1 MTWDMKKVTL
11 TLCLLVAF
19 FVGPIAS
26 FAQVDKR
33 NDLQSQIETLE
44 KEIAQ
49 YKNQLSQVGTKRATL
64 ESTLANQ
71 RLEVKKLNAELQL
84 VISKI
89 KKVESGISTN
99 RKENSLTELSAEEQ
113 KHLLSR
119 SLRKL
124 AWQEDH
130 TLIETWLLGN
140 SLQDIVTETSR
151 VDAVGEAVTN
161 QVTKLT
167 NVMQNLDK
175 QHEELQDKKTELQK
189 LQKEASEKKKLVD
202 LQVAETKQLIAQTKN
217 QESVFQQQ
225 LKAKEALQAA
235 YEKELFDYEASLAFS
250 FDATSIPKAGS
261 APLSWPLDKVYITQK
276 FGVTSASGRLYASGS
291 HSGSDFRANSDP
303 VYAMADG
310 IVEGIGD
317 TDKQCPGASFGKFVF
332 IRYTNG
338 LASTYGHLS
347 LITAREGQKVRRGDL
362 VAYSGNTGHS
372 TGPHLHVSL
381 YVSKNKDGSSAVK
394 VEAKESLS
402 CKGKVLYQPIA
413 PRSSYLDPLLY
424 MPKYSSSMIK
434 PGA

>member
-1 MTWDMKKVTL
+1 MYFKKAALVV
-11 TLCLLVAF
+11 LLVAVF
-19 FVGPIAS
+19 FGYGRNL
-26 FAQVDKR
+26 FAQDNKKES
-33 NDLQSQIETLE
+33 LQTQIENLE
-44 KEIAQ
+44 KEIQQ
-49 YKNQLSQVGTKRATL
+49 YKTQLSQVGTQRATL

-71 RLEVKKLNAELQL
+71 RLGVKKLNAELQL

-99 RKENSLTELSAEEQ
+99 RKENSMTELSAEEQ

-130 TLIETWLLGN
+130 TIMETWLLGD
-140 SLQDIVTETSR
+140 SLQDIITERSR

-161 QVTKLT
+161 QVERLT

-225 LKAKEALQAA
+225 LKTKEALQAA
-235 YEKELFDYEASLAFS
+235 YEKELFDYEASLTFN

-261 APLSWPLDKVYITQK
+261 APLSWPLEKVYITQK

-381 YVSKNKDGSSAVK
+381 YVSNNKNGTPAVK

-424 MPKYSSSMIK
+424 MPKYTGSMIK